1 MIPIPCN
8 TVSRFLCCVSKKER
22 NAHEHNG
29 KFSNESRARAQMRNR
44 QSVLIILIR
53 WYVRSV
59 TSK

>member
-29 KFSNESRARAQMRNR
+29 KFSNESRARAQM
-44 QSVLIILIR
+44 
-53 WYVRSV
+53 
-59 TSK
+59 